1 MVVNFVFDDKQ
12 GQTTNTK
19 EKRVYNN
26 NKIIYSS
33 EDIEFNL
40 IKDGREPL
48 EAQKRYSKLME
59 NDKCLFSHDVQQLIT
74 DNFIKTNTKL
84 KFFMCSQFHVDLYV
98 WDGDIF
104 RLTPNSVKWQEI

>member
-40 IKDGREPL
+40 IKDGR
-48 EAQKRYSKLME
+48 
-59 NDKCLFSHDVQQLIT
+59 
-74 DNFIKTNTKL
+74 
-84 KFFMCSQFHVDLYV
+84 
-98 WDGDIF
+98 
-104 RLTPNSVKWQEI
+104 